1 MYTAL
6 IIVPVL
12 VFNVFSYTHASL
24 LITPK
29 DCTASSEYSDS
40 YACTNAF
47 DGVTDSSDAGVWVTA
62 GEGQGSW
69 IQLNFDQKY
78 VISLLRVQQRSSTM
92 ELSKGIQLE
101 FSDGSTQEI
110 ELAFREYDAFIWEE
124 FTLIPVTS
132 MYIKLTVL
140 SVWSTYNNG
149 FIEIRVRRPEECRN
163 TVPGTD
169 YLGIVDQTR
178 SGIPCQFWSTDDP
191 HSRNHQSKNAANFP
205 DETLEGAT
213 NFCRNPDGSSGKYG
227 EFFLK

>member
-1 MYTAL
+1 MYTEL
-6 IIVPVL
+6 IIIPVL

-24 LITPK
+24 LITPTN
-29 DCTASSEYSDS
+29 CTASSEYSDL

-47 DGVTDSSDAGVWVTA
+47 DGVTDSTDDGVWVTA

-78 VISLLRVQQRSSTM
+78 VLSRLRLQQRSSTM

-101 FSDGSTQEI
+101 FSDNSTQEI

-124 FTLIPVTS
+124 FSLTPVTS

-149 FIEIRVRRPEECRN
+149 FIEIKVYRPEECRN
-163 TVPGTD
+163 TVKGND
-169 YLGIVDQTR
+169 YLGMVDQTH
-178 SGIPCQFWSTDDP
+178 SGIPCQYWNTDDP
-191 HSRNHQSKNAANFP
+191 HYRNDRSRTAANFP
-205 DETLEGAT
+205 DATLEGAS
-213 NFCRNPDGSSGKYG
+213 NFCRNTGNEPGNYG
-227 EFFLK
+227 EFF